1 MAELVDPWK
10 CTMDGPGV
18 LNAEVGKLSQFSI
31 NIPYTSDD
39 QPRVE
44 IMGELISAVDGS
56 TVEVQVVGKG
66 KGIYEGAYSPIIR
79 GRHYLNVKV
88 NGEPIFGSPFSVFVT
103 IPPTDLRN
111 PVRII
116 GEVTF
121 PVYITFNSNE
131 QIIVSEGLKGLAVL
145 DKQGTR
151 MQEIEMKKKDGLP
164 RDPMGVTVDEEDSIY
179 VVEREGGCISKYD
192 KNGKHLRSSA
202 GKALNWPWGL
212 RLIHAELYVCDTDN
226 HQILVFD
233 KEELVQSNTS
243 ILRFNHP
250 ADLATD
256 EKGNVYVAT
265 GINRIQAVTPDGQPI
280 LPFGAFVEV
289 KSPVGIC
296 FDHRRR
302 IFYVVEQQLGRVSV
316 YTPNGEIIYSFCK
329 EGNKEGE
336 LRSPMGIA
344 IDGDGFVYVCDSGN
358 NRIQV
363 F

>member
-18 LNAEVGKLSQFSI
+18 QNAEVGELAQFSI
-31 NIPYTSDD
+31 NIPLTSDD

-44 IMGELISAVDGS
+44 VMGKLISAVDGS

-66 KGIYEGAYSPIIR
+66 KGIYQGAYSPVIR
-79 GRHYLNVKV
+79 GRHYLNVEV
-88 NGEPIFGSPFSVFVT
+88 NGEPIIGSPLSVFVT
-103 IPPTDLRN
+103 IPPTNLRN

-116 GEVTF
+116 GEVTR
-121 PVYITFNSNE
+121 PHYITLNSNE

-151 MQEIEMKKKDGLP
+151 VQEIEMKKKDGLP
-164 RDPMGVTVDEEDSIY
+164 RDPMGVAVDEEDSIY
-179 VVEREGGCISKYD
+179 VVEREGGCISKYN

-202 GKALNWPWGL
+202 AKALNSPWGL
-212 RLIHAELYVCDTDN
+212 RLIHTELYVCDTDN

-243 ILRFNHP
+243 MQLRFNYP
-250 ADLATD
+250 KDLATD

-280 LPFGAFVEV
+280 LPLHFTAS
-289 KSPVGIC
+289 SPVGIC

-302 IFYVVEQQLGRVSV
+302 IFYVVDQQLGQVSV
-316 YTPNGEIIYSFCK
+316 YTPTGEIIYSFCK
-329 EGNKEGE
+329 DGNKEGE
-336 LRSPMGIA
+336 LSSPMGIA
-344 IDGDGFVYVCDSGN
+344 IDGDGFVYVCDYGN